1 MTCTIETIQTPSE
14 DECGIVATFSEQS
27 LDQLTAI
34 QAKLSERLGDSI
46 WLTPRRALHST
57 LMEIICDREYSVP
70 RQVLFA
76 DCYKQYSRSVSEIL
90 AELPAF
96 EITLNEIEVS
106 ARAIIVRSKNS
117 DLFNTIRS
125 KILSRTVLPDG
136 TKMPPNITHCTLAR
150 FNRSVDLEMVI
161 REIQHMQCDFT
172 EHIVGFKLLKDL
184 GPPTFEPKIIQE
196 YSLHL

>member
-76 DCYKQYSRSVSEIL
+76 DWYKQYSRSVSEIL

-106 ARAIIVRSKNS
+106 ARAITVRSKNS
-117 DLFNTIRS
+117 NLFNTIRS